1 MEEPGEQRNKV
12 VQSVERGSGHSA
24 RNEKKIHVYSC
35 GVYAD
40 ANSTNCQ
47 QEWKASSA
55 VTVINGAR
63 LHRTRQ
69 LKSIQVEHSR
79 NKDILMILVFFFQNY
94 MFAMEKKIAEEITN
108 TSYRWEFRQILMHNS
123 QILVIV
129 FAIKVILTA
138 LTILLIMIITMP
150 VNK

>member
-63 LHRTRQ
+63 LHWTRQ

-79 NKDILMILVFFFQNY
+79 NKDIVMVLVFLAKLYVCNG
-94 MFAMEKKIAEEITN
+94 EKN
-108 TSYRWEFRQILMHNS
+108 R
-123 QILVIV
+123 
-129 FAIKVILTA
+129 
-138 LTILLIMIITMP
+138 
-150 VNK
+150 